1 MWSLYIS
8 RTSSIYAEPVA
19 CHSVRL
25 KPATLALE
33 HGNEAKQRSAKG
45 QFSIMPCSFV
55 AVVVRRHPAV
65 QRSGRWPA
73 GRLPCFKFHPHAT
86 GRPSTARAVE
96 PGSSSRPMLRWIEAV
111 GVRASWAREDAARS

>member
-55 AVVVRRHPAV
+55 AVVVRRHPGTQQCNEAV
-65 QRSGRWPA
+65 DGRLVAFQVPSALPPA
-73 GRLPCFKFHPHAT
+73 GRP
-86 GRPSTARAVE
+86 RAR
-96 PGSSSRPMLRWIEAV
+96 SSRPMLRWIEAV